1 MDTLLPVVAGG
12 NRMTGG
18 EGMWVGLCYLVV
30 LRPLS
35 EEEGGGWLAEIPDL
49 PGCMSGGETPGEAL
63 RAVEEAQDA
72 WLKVARVRRV
82 RVPVPVK
89 EGLHALRLHP
99 SPERETSCEARARL
113 DELAGA
119 AYEAY
124 WEHVRRGLPGADLPP
139 ALWCWP
145 RGR

>member
-1 MDTLLPVVAGG
+1 M
-12 NRMTGG
+12 
-18 EGMWVGLCYLVV
+18 GLCYLVV